1 MLIKSPFNLEF
12 IYVYRIADDAHKGA
26 LKVGKSSLS
35 KAVDL
40 FKLTPNC
47 KELNEAAKK
56 RINGQVGTAGIKYE
70 LLYTECTAYFDGTSI
85 CSFNDKQ
92 VHQVLINSGIKR
104 KCFDTEHR
112 ADEWFKTDLETVKN
126 CIAAVKDGR
135 SALNLFEMSTEKTPI
150 DFRPEQKEAIEK
162 TKKWF
167 KKGNMRML
175 WYAKMRF
182 GKTLSALQVIKDLQY
197 HRTIILTHRP
207 VVNAGWFDDFSKIFY
222 DQPNFNYGSRTK
234 GHDFD
239 WLEQAAKND
248 EQAHYIY
255 FASMQDL
262 RGSAVAGGKFEKN
275 DEVFNTNWDLI
286 ILDEAHEGT
295 QTALGQNVLTALGA
309 GEKCRFLNLSGTPF
323 NISNKFKQEE
333 TYTWD
338 YVMEQRAKADWE
350 LTHPGDYNP
359 YSCLPRL
366 NIFTYDLGKL
376 VGRYEDEDKAF
387 NFREFF
393 RVWTG
398 KRSKDGRDVKNEEIG
413 EFVHKKDIQNFLDI
427 LCRKDEESNYPY
439 ANEEFRNN
447 FRHTLWMVPGVKE
460 ALALERMIESHPVLS
475 NFKVVNVAGEG
486 DPEDDA
492 ANKEALE
499 KLQKTIGSNPDTTRT
514 ICLSCGRLT
523 TGVSVPEWTAVLM
536 LSGSAKTSA
545 QGYMQT
551 IFRVQTPAVINGREK
566 KECYVFD
573 FAPDRTLTM
582 IAEAAN
588 LSARAG
594 GATESDRETMRQ
606 FLNFCPIISFDG
618 SRTKEYDVS
627 QMLTQLKRAYIER
640 VVNNGFE
647 DNHLYNRN
655 LLDLSDVEINDFNE
669 LKGII
674 GQTKAIATGKG
685 IIINDLGFDD
695 EDTGGTDT
703 VTNNTKEKKKKD
715 KETEAK
721 KRKRQ
726 EAISIL
732 KGISI
737 RMPLLIYGAVLKDE
751 NEEITIDNF
760 ASLIDKSSWEEFM
773 PHGVTKELFN
783 RFKKYYDPEI
793 FIASAKRIRQQAK
806 AADELGVTERIIR
819 IAEIFSTFR
828 NPDKETVLTPWRV
841 VNMHMNECF
850 GGYDF
855 FDEQH
860 NDTLDEPRFVDR
872 GQVTYHVFADPNT
885 RILELNS
892 KSGLYPLYMAYN
904 VYRAKLED
912 HIMWQDTMTQE
923 EMRNLW
929 DKVIDENI
937 FVVCKTPMAV
947 SITKRTLVGYRNKP
961 VNAKYF
967 NDLIELIKITPKQFC
982 STISKGFTFWH
993 SNDDNNMKFNAIVGN
1008 PPYQVMDGGAQA
1020 SATPIYNLFVNAAKL
1035 TKAQYISMIMPARW
1049 YAGGRGLDDFRE
1061 EMLKD
1066 KHIRRLDDFVNP
1078 EIVFPNTNIRG
1089 GICFFLR
1096 DLSYDNTLENVR
1108 IVTHDRTGIISDTIR
1123 PFKIEGINTF
1133 IRDDKAIMIL
1143 EKIRDKTTKFIESI
1157 VSPLRPFGFRGYFVN
1172 DKNFHQTPDVLINPI
1187 ACIGKGKQV
1196 GYVERELISVHKE
1209 WVDEWKVIMARANNI
1224 GTELNDDNLN
1234 AFVLPPKTIC
1244 TESYLIIGGGC
1255 NFNEQECKNLCTYL
1269 KTKFARYMHKIAK
1282 SSQDA
1287 TAKTFRFVPFQDF
1300 SKPWT
1305 DSELYLKYGLTIDEI
1320 AFIESMIKPME

>member
-1 MLIKSPFNLEF
+1 MLMRSPFNLEF
-12 IYVYRIADDAHKGA
+12 IYVYRIPDEAHKGA

-35 KAVDL
+35 QAVD
-40 FKLTPNC
+40 FTKLTPNS
-47 KELNEAAKK
+47 KVLTEAAKK
-56 RINGQVGTAGIKYE
+56 RINEQLGTAGIKYD

-92 VHQVLINSGIKR
+92 VHQVLLNSGIKR
-104 KCFDTEHR
+104 KYFDTEHK
-112 ADEWFKTDLETVKN
+112 ANEWFKTDLETVKSA
-126 CIAAVKDGR
+126 IAAVKEGR
-135 SALNLFEMSTEKTPI
+135 SALHIFEITTDLSPI
-150 DFRPEQKEAIEK
+150 EFRPEQKDAIDK

-182 GKTLSALQVIKDLQY
+182 GKTWSALQVIKEMQF

-207 VVNAGWFDDFSKIFY
+207 VVNEEWFKGFSRVFY
-222 DQPNFNYGSRTK
+222 DLPNFKYGSKTK
-234 GHDFD
+234 GESFD
-239 WLEQAAKND
+239 WLEHRAKND
-248 EQAHYIY
+248 EAAHYIY

-262 RGSAVAGGKFEKN
+262 RGSAVAGGKFDKN
-275 DEVFNTNWDLI
+275 NEVFSTFWDLV

-295 QTALGQNVLTALGA
+295 QTALGQNVLTALGT
-309 GEKCRFLNLSGTPF
+309 GEKSRFLNLSGTPF
-323 NISNKFKQEE
+323 NISNQFKQDE

-350 LTHPGDYNP
+350 RTHPGDYNP

-376 VGRYEDEDKAF
+376 VGRFEDEDKAF

-398 KRSKDGRDVKNEEIG
+398 KRAKDGKDVKEEEIG
-413 EFVHKKDIQNFLDI
+413 EFVHKKDVLNFLNI
-427 LCRKDEESNYPY
+427 LCKKDDESNYPY

-460 ALALERMIESHPVLS
+460 ALALERMIKEHPVLHH
-475 NFKVVNVAGEG
+475 FDVVNVAGEG

-492 ANKEALE
+492 ANTEALE
-499 KLQKTIGSNPDTTRT
+499 KLKKAIGDNPDMTRT

-536 LSGSAKTSA
+536 LSGSSSTSA

-551 IFRVQTPAVINGREK
+551 IFRVQTPAIINGREK

-594 GATESDRETMRQ
+594 GATDSDRETMRQ

-618 SRTKEYDVS
+618 SKTKPYDVT

-685 IIINDLGFDD
+685 IVINDLGFDE
-695 EDTGGTDT
+695 EDNGGPSDT
-703 VTNNTKEKKKKD
+703 PQTERQKKQKD
-715 KETEAK
+715 KEIEAK
-721 KRKRQ
+721 KKKRQ

-751 NEEITIDNF
+751 SQEITIDNF
-760 ASLIDKSSWEEFM
+760 ASLIDKNSWEEFM

-841 VNMHMNECF
+841 VNMHMNECL

-855 FDEQH
+855 YDEQH
-860 NDTLDEPRFVDR
+860 SDTLDEPRFVDR
-872 GQVTYHVFADPNT
+872 GQVTYQVFADPNT

-892 KSGLYPLYMAYN
+892 KSGLYPLYMAYS
-904 VYRAKLED
+904 VYRARLEE
-912 HIMWQDTMTQE
+912 HAMWQDNMTPE
-923 EMRNLW
+923 ETRNLW

-947 SITKRTLVGYRNKP
+947 SITRRTLVGYRDKP
-961 VNAKYF
+961 VNARSF
-967 NDLIELIKITPKQFC
+967 NNLIEHIKETPKQF
-982 STISKGFTFWH
+982 SATIAKGFTFWH
-993 SNDDNNMKFNAIVGN
+993 SNEDNNMKFNAVVGN
-1008 PPYQVMDGGAQA
+1008 PPYQVMDGGAKA
-1020 SATPIYNLFVNAAKL
+1020 SAKPVYQHFVNIAK
-1035 TKAQYISMIMPARW
+1035 TIKPRYISMIMPAKW
-1049 YAGGRGLDDFRE
+1049 FNGGKGLDDFRND
-1061 EMLKD
+1061 MLSD
-1066 KHIRRLDDFVNP
+1066 KRIAYLYDFIDGH
-1078 EIVFPNTNIRG
+1078 ECFPGVDIAG
-1089 GICFFLR
+1089 GVCYFLWDEKHNGKCHVSTQFNGKR
-1096 DLSYDNTLENVR
+1096 VEN
-1108 IVTHDRTGIISDTIR
+1108 
-1123 PFKIEGINTF
+1123 
-1133 IRDDKAIMIL
+1133 
-1143 EKIRDKTTKFIESI
+1143 
-1157 VSPLRPFGFRGYFVN
+1157 
-1172 DKNFHQTPDVLINPI
+1172 
-1187 ACIGKGKQV
+1187 
-1196 GYVERELISVHKE
+1196 ERELDSGSVFIRHIEELSILDKTSRDKE
-1209 WVDEWKVIMARANNI
+1209 FLNIYPRKPFGLTTDVKPTEDGDIILRYPGGRGTFRRNLVTTNADLIDKWKVITSYATAEHAGETDKNGQKRIISTLEILEPGVICTETYLLVATFDTKEEAENMLSYIKTRFVRSLIAMITTTQHLARAN
-1224 GTELNDDNLN
+1224 
-1234 AFVLPPKTIC
+1234 
-1244 TESYLIIGGGC
+1244 
-1255 NFNEQECKNLCTYL
+1255 
-1269 KTKFARYMHKIAK
+1269 
-1282 SSQDA
+1282 
-1287 TAKTFRFVPFQDF
+1287 FRFVPLQDF
-1300 SKPWT
+1300 TKPWT
-1305 DSELYLKYGLTIDEI
+1305 DHELYLKYNLTLDEI
-1320 AFIESMIKPME
+1320 AFIETMIKPMN

>member
-1 MLIKSPFNLEF
+1 
-12 IYVYRIADDAHKGA
+12 
-26 LKVGKSSLS
+26 
-35 KAVDL
+35 
-40 FKLTPNC
+40 
-47 KELNEAAKK
+47 
-56 RINGQVGTAGIKYE
+56 
-70 LLYTECTAYFDGTSI
+70 
-85 CSFNDKQ
+85 
-92 VHQVLINSGIKR
+92 
-104 KCFDTEHR
+104 
-112 ADEWFKTDLETVKN
+112 
-126 CIAAVKDGR
+126 
-135 SALNLFEMSTEKTPI
+135 
-150 DFRPEQKEAIEK
+150 
-162 TKKWF
+162 
-167 KKGNMRML
+167 
-175 WYAKMRF
+175 
-182 GKTLSALQVIKDLQY
+182 
-197 HRTIILTHRP
+197 
-207 VVNAGWFDDFSKIFY
+207 
-222 DQPNFNYGSRTK
+222 
-234 GHDFD
+234 
-239 WLEQAAKND
+239 
-248 EQAHYIY
+248 
-255 FASMQDL
+255 
-262 RGSAVAGGKFEKN
+262 
-275 DEVFNTNWDLI
+275 
-286 ILDEAHEGT
+286 
-295 QTALGQNVLTALGA
+295 
-309 GEKCRFLNLSGTPF
+309 
-323 NISNKFKQEE
+323 
-333 TYTWD
+333 
-338 YVMEQRAKADWE
+338 
-350 LTHPGDYNP
+350 
-359 YSCLPRL
+359 
-366 NIFTYDLGKL
+366 
-376 VGRYEDEDKAF
+376 
-387 NFREFF
+387 
-393 RVWTG
+393 
-398 KRSKDGRDVKNEEIG
+398 
-413 EFVHKKDIQNFLDI
+413 
-427 LCRKDEESNYPY
+427 
-439 ANEEFRNN
+439 
-447 FRHTLWMVPGVKE
+447 
-460 ALALERMIESHPVLS
+460 
-475 NFKVVNVAGEG
+475 
-486 DPEDDA
+486 
-492 ANKEALE
+492 
-499 KLQKTIGSNPDTTRT
+499 
-514 ICLSCGRLT
+514 
-523 TGVSVPEWTAVLM
+523 M

-695 EDTGGTDT
+695 EDTGGVDT
-703 VTNNTKEKKKKD
+703 ITKNTKDKKKKD
-715 KETEAK
+715 KEAEAK
-721 KRKRQ
+721 KKKRQ

-760 ASLIDKSSWEEFM
+760 ASLIDKNSWEEFM

-860 NDTLDEPRFVDR
+860 NDTLDEPRFADR

-892 KSGLYPLYMAYN
+892 KSGLYPLYMAYS

-967 NDLIELIKITPKQFC
+967 NDLIEFIKVTPKQFC

-1008 PPYQVMDGGAQA
+1008 PPYQVMDGGAKA
-1020 SATPIYNLFVNAAKL
+1020 SAKPVYQHFVNIAK
-1035 TKAQYISMIMPARW
+1035 AIRPQYISMIMPAKWFNGGKGLDEFRNDMLSDKRIAYLFDFIDGHECFPGVDIAGGVCYFLW
-1049 YAGGRGLDDFRE
+1049 DEKHNAKCHVFTQYNGKRVENNRELDSGNVFIRHIEELSILDKTSKEKAFLNIFPRKPFGLTTDIKPTDSGDIILRYPGGRGIFRSE
-1061 EMLKD
+1061 L
-1066 KHIRRLDDFVNP
+1066 VT
-1078 EIVFPNTNIRG
+1078 TNA
-1089 GICFFLR
+1089 
-1096 DLSYDNTLENVR
+1096 D
-1108 IVTHDRTGIISDTIR
+1108 
-1123 PFKIEGINTF
+1123 
-1133 IRDDKAIMIL
+1133 
-1143 EKIRDKTTKFIESI
+1143 
-1157 VSPLRPFGFRGYFVN
+1157 
-1172 DKNFHQTPDVLINPI
+1172 LIN
-1187 ACIGKGKQV
+1187 K
-1196 GYVERELISVHKE
+1196 
-1209 WVDEWKVIMARANNI
+1209 WKVITSYATAEHAGETDKNGKKRIISTLEVLEPGVICTETYLLVAIFDTKEEAENMISYIKTRFVRCLIAMITTTQHLARAN
-1224 GTELNDDNLN
+1224 
-1234 AFVLPPKTIC
+1234 
-1244 TESYLIIGGGC
+1244 
-1255 NFNEQECKNLCTYL
+1255 
-1269 KTKFARYMHKIAK
+1269 
-1282 SSQDA
+1282 
-1287 TAKTFRFVPFQDF
+1287 FRFVPLQDF